1 MATQN
6 KEKELVTKIE
16 ERLREI
22 GTFRPEFSE
31 TIKRTAALYV
41 LHEKIKKQFKKAG
54 GNAVIEYTTKT
65 GATNKVKNP
74 YLSAM
79 NDVAGQLLAHEKEL
93 GLTPAALKKINE
105 SSMPRTRTG
114 SVLGEALKK
123 LS

>member
-1 MATQN
+1 MAII
-6 KEKELVTKIE
+6 KEEKELIAKIE

-31 TIKRTAALYV
+31 TIKRTANLYI
-41 LHEKIKKQFKKAG
+41 LHEKIKKQFKKEG
-54 GNAVIEYTTKT
+54 GEAVVEYTTKT

-105 SSMPRTRTG
+105 SSLNRTRKG
-114 SVLGEALKK
+114 SVLGEALKQ